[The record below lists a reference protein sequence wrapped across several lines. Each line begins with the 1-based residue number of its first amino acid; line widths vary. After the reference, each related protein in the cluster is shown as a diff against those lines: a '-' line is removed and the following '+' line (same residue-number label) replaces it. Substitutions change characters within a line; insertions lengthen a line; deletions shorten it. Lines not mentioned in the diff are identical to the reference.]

1 MILAGALLTG
11 TSGCAFMAQQA
22 TLIHYDPSDGIGTTV
37 GDVDVRNVI
46 AIASDDGKAFSL
58 LVTFINKSSKIV
70 NVNLQYVS
78 GTGKTAITKSVRSND
93 TASFGNAVGQPQI
106 IILNPGVKPGALYPV
121 YFQVGDAP
129 GKELLVPVLDAS
141 LPQYKDLKPPQVLRN

>member
-1 MILAGALLTG
+1 MILAGALLAG
-11 TSGCAFMAQQA
+11 TSGCTFMAQQA
-22 TLIHYDPSDGIGTTV
+22 TLIHYDPSDGVGTTV

-46 AIASDDGKAFSL
+46 ALASDDGKAFSL
-58 LVTFINKSSKIV
+58 LVTFINKGSKIA

-78 GTGKTAITKSVRSND
+78 GTGKTAIMKSVRSSD

-121 YFQVGDAP
+121 YFQVGDSP
-129 GKELLVPVLDAS
+129 GKELLVPVLDAT
-141 LPQYKDLKPPQVLRN
+141 LPQYKDLKPPDILRN